1 MMAFA
6 FLSHHTAFMNFLGL
20 SNPTAKRWSITA
32 GLSVLCSL
40 FIALF
45 FAILG
50 YVIFGMD
57 VRDNIL
63 NSFPADD
70 IWINLARGLLA
81 FSLFFTYPMQFYPS
95 RSAID
100 KILGFESE
108 ERTPTKRHHYG
119 VTITF
124 YLVIL
129 ALGCA
134 VRDLGIVYELVGGT
148 TYHSV
153 VTLGISYSKVN
164 KAFVLPVSR
173 TFYRPAFTLCSE
185 KDKALWRSI
194 QTTNAHQPTPPY
206 QVALRH
212 HRARPARMKHKVS
225 VITCPYQKP
234 LLPCL

>member
-1 MMAFA
+1 MAFA
-6 FLSHHTAFMNFLGL
+6 FLSHHTAFMNYLGL
-20 SNPTAKRWSITA
+20 SDPTAKRWSITA

-63 NSFPADD
+63 NSFPPGD

-100 KILGFESE
+100 KLLGFERAD
-108 ERTPTKRHHYG
+108 RTPTRREHLA
-119 VTITF
+119 VTVTF
-124 YLVIL
+124 YTIILV
-129 ALGCA
+129 LGCA

-148 TYHSV
+148 
-153 VTLGISYSKVN
+153 
-164 KAFVLPVSR
+164 F
-173 TFYRPAFTLCSE
+173 CSL
-185 KDKALWRSI
+185 KLSHW
-194 QTTNAHQPTPPY
+194 
-206 QVALRH
+206 
-212 HRARPARMKHKVS
+212 
-225 VITCPYQKP
+225 
-234 LLPCL
+234 